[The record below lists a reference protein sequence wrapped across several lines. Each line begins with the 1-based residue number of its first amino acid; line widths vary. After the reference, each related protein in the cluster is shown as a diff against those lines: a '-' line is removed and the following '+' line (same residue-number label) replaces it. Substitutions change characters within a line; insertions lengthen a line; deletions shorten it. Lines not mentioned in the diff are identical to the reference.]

1 MTLADR
7 GDNDLEEVIHRLKKR
22 NKELE
27 KEIALEKED
36 RQYNDLVHKRE
47 LADLFKG
54 KNET

>member
-27 KEIALEKED
+27 NDNLNLAKEVAYLNERVQLLEME
-36 RQYNDLVHKRE
+36 KR
-47 LADLFKG
+47 K
-54 KNET
+54 